1 MSDLSPIL
9 SLPYI
14 MPAQAQK
21 HVTHN
26 EAIRLLDLMVQM
38 TVADRTRSE
47 PPATPAIGARHIVGP
62 SPAGDWAGQAGRIA
76 LREENAWAF
85 FAPQEGWRAQV
96 LAEGRDVVF
105 DGTAWIAPT
114 DRPLRVPQLGV
125 NAASDAV
132 NRIAVSSAA
141 TLLTHE
147 GAGHQVKINKFQTSD
162 TASLLYQTNWSGR
175 AEIGLAGADDLTV
188 KVSADGTTFVE
199 ALQVAADTGAV
210 RLSVGALVP
219 DGTAALPALRFAAD
233 PDTGLRRAG
242 TNQIGFVAGG
252 VQRASLSATA
262 LQVDV
267 PVTGSAV
274 QTGSHDATA
283 GRVARNFAT
292 GGLFG
297 WGVAQGGSLGTAVVD
312 ANAAVVAGLYATSA
326 STVNLPPVPAGTQ
339 VGLLEVLAGSGG
351 DALHQRWTTNSANGN
366 VRSWQRRSL
375 GGVWQTWAL
384 IFNQSTVLGTV
395 STVAGQPTRAVIER
409 GSNANGEF
417 VRFADGTQI
426 CTRSGLSAAAVST
439 ALGAVFRSGD
449 VTWTYPAA
457 FAAAPVVSG
466 QAEDID
472 AWLTAALPGTTNVS
486 VRLLSAVSKT
496 AATALRVTA
505 VGRWL

>member
-38 TVADRTRSE
+38 TVADRTRSV
-47 PPATPAIGARHIVGP
+47 PPDAPAIGARHIVGT

-105 DGTAWIAPT
+105 DGTAWVAPT

-132 NRIAVSSAA
+132 NRLAVSAAA

-147 GAGHQVKINKFQTSD
+147 GAGHQVKINKFTVTD
-162 TASLLYQTNWSGR
+162 TASLLYQSNWSGR
-175 AEIGLAGADDLTV
+175 AEIGLAGGDDLTV

-219 DGTAALPALRFAAD
+219 DGTTALPALRFAAD

-267 PVTGSAV
+267 PLTGSAV

-283 GRVARNFAT
+283 GRLARNFGM

-297 WGVAQGGSLGTAVVD
+297 WGVAQGGSLGAAVGD
-312 ANAAVVAGLYATSA
+312 ANGVVAAGLYATSA
-326 STVNLPPVPAGTQ
+326 STLNLPPVPAGTQ

-351 DALHQRWTTNSANGN
+351 DALHQRWTANSANGN
-366 VRSWQRRSL
+366 VRCWQRRSL
-375 GGVWQTWAL
+375 GAVWQAWAL

-395 STVAGQPTRAVIER
+395 STVAGQPTGAVIER

-426 CTRSGLSAAAVST
+426 CTRSGLSVAAVST
-439 ALGAVFRSGD
+439 GLGAMFRSSD
-449 VTWTYPAA
+449 LVWTFPVP
-457 FAAAPVVSG
+457 FAVAPVVTG
-466 QAEDID
+466 QADD
-472 AWLTAALPGTTNVS
+472 ADSWLTTVAPGTAS
-486 VRLLSAVSKT
+486 VTTRVLSAVSKAT
-496 AATALRVTA
+496 ATALRMMA
-505 VGRWL
+505 IGRWQ

>member
-26 EAIRLLDLMVQM
+26 EAIRLLDLLVQM
-38 TVADRTRSE
+38 TVADRSRSV
-47 PPATPAIGARHIVGP
+47 PPDSPSVGARHIVGP

-105 DGTAWIAPT
+105 DGTAWVAPA
-114 DRPLRVPQLGV
+114 DRPVQMAQLGV
-125 NAASDAV
+125 NTPSDAV
-132 NRIAVSSAA
+132 NRLAVSSAA

-147 GAGHQVKINKFQTSD
+147 GAGHQVKINKLAASD

-175 AEIGLAGADDLTV
+175 AEIGLAGTDDLTV
-188 KVSADGTTFVE
+188 KVSADGNSFVE
-199 ALQVAADTGAV
+199 AIQVAADTGAV
-210 RLSVGALVP
+210 RLSVGALLP

-242 TNQIGFVAGG
+242 TNQIGLVAGG
-252 VQRASLSATA
+252 VQRAILGATA

-267 PVTGSAV
+267 PVTGTAV

-283 GRVARNFAT
+283 GRLARSFAT

-297 WGVAQGGSLGTAVVD
+297 WGVAQGGSLGTAVAD
-312 ANAAVVAGLYATSA
+312 ANAAVQAGLYATGTA
-326 STVNLPPVPAGTQ
+326 TLNLPPVPAGTQ

-351 DALHQRWTTNSANGN
+351 DALHQRWTANSANGN
-366 VRSWQRRSL
+366 VRTWQRRSL
-375 GGVWQTWAL
+375 AGVWQAWAL
-384 IFNQSTVLGTV
+384 IFNQSTLLGPV
-395 STVAGQPTRAVIER
+395 STVSGQPTGAVIER
-409 GSNANGEF
+409 GSSANGEF
-417 VRFADGTQI
+417 VRLADGTQI
-426 CTRSGLSAAAVST
+426 CTRVGLSAAAVAT
-439 ALGAVFRSGD
+439 AFGALFRSAD
-449 VTWTYPAA
+449 IAWTFPAT

-466 QAEDID
+466 QADD
-472 AWLTAALPGTTNVS
+472 ADVWLTAAAPGTTGATL
-486 VRLLSAVSKT
+486 RLVSAVSKPT
-496 AATALRVTA
+496 VTGLRVMA

>member
-1 MSDLSPIL
+1 MSELSPIL

-26 EAIRLLDLMVQM
+26 EAIRLLDLLVQM
-38 TVADRTRSE
+38 TVADRNRSV
-47 PPATPAIGARHIVGP
+47 PPEDPVPGARHIVGP
-62 SPAGDWAGQAGRIA
+62 SPAGDWAGQAGRVA

-96 LAEGRDVVF
+96 LSEARDVVF
-105 DGTAWIAPT
+105 DGTAWVAPAE
-114 DRPLRVPQLGV
+114 RPLQVPQLGV
-125 NAASDAV
+125 NTPSDGV
-132 NRIAVSSAA
+132 NRLAVSAAA

-147 GAGHQVKINKFQTSD
+147 GAGHQVKVNKLSPTD

-175 AEIGLAGADDLTV
+175 AEVGLAGNDDLTV

-199 ALQVAADTGAV
+199 ALQVAAATGAV

-252 VQRASLSATA
+252 VQRASLGTTA
-262 LQVDV
+262 LQLDV
-267 PVTGSAV
+267 PVTGTAV
-274 QTGSHDATA
+274 QVGSHDATA
-283 GRVARNFAT
+283 GRLARSFAA

-297 WGVAQGGSLGTAVVD
+297 WGVAQGGSLGAAVAD
-312 ANAAVVAGLYATSA
+312 ANAVAVAGLYATSG
-326 STVNLPPVPAGTQ
+326 STLNLPPVPAGTQ
-339 VGLLEVLAGSGG
+339 AGLLEVLAGSGG
-351 DALHQRWTTNSANGN
+351 DALHQRWTANSANGS

-375 GGVWQTWAL
+375 GGVWQVWAL

-395 STVAGQPTRAVIER
+395 STSGGEPTGAVIER
-409 GSNANGEF
+409 GSNGNGEF
-417 VRFADGTQI
+417 VRLADGTQI
-426 CTRSGLSAAAVST
+426 CTRSGLSAASVAT
-439 ALGAVFRSGD
+439 PLGAVFRSADIG
-449 VTWTYPAA
+449 WTFPAP
-457 FAAAPVVSG
+457 FAAVPAISG
-466 QAEDID
+466 QADDAD
-472 AWLTAALPGTTNVS
+472 AWLTAAVPGTASVT

-496 AATALRVTA
+496 VARGLRITAI
-505 VGRWL
+505 GRWL

>member
-14 MPAQAQK
+14 MPSQAQK

-38 TVADRTRSE
+38 TVADRTRSM
-47 PPATPAIGARHIVGP
+47 PPDAPAIGARHIVGS

-132 NRIAVSSAA
+132 NRLAVSAAA

-147 GAGHQVKINKFQTSD
+147 GAGHQVKINKFSAAD

-175 AEIGLAGADDLTV
+175 AEIGLAGGDDLTV
-188 KVSADGTTFVE
+188 KVSADGSTFVE

-219 DGTAALPALRFAAD
+219 DGTAALPGIRFSAD
-233 PDTGLRRAG
+233 PDTGVRRAG

-252 VQRASLSATA
+252 VQRASLSAGT

-274 QTGSHDATA
+274 QTGSHDITA
-283 GRVARNFAT
+283 GRLARTFAS
-292 GGLFG
+292 GGVFG
-297 WGVAQGGSLGTAVVD
+297 WGVAQGGSLGTALTD
-312 ANAAVVAGLYATSA
+312 ANGAVVSGLYATSA
-326 STVNLPPVPAGTQ
+326 TTLNLPPVPAGTQ

-351 DALHQRWTTNSANGN
+351 DALHQRWTANSANGN
-366 VRSWQRRSL
+366 LRTWQRRSL
-375 GGVWQTWAL
+375 GGVWQAWAL

-395 STVAGQPTRAVIER
+395 STVAGQPTGAVIER

-426 CTRSGLSAAAVST
+426 CTRIGLSAAAVST
-439 ALGAVFRSGD
+439 ALGAMFRSAD
-449 VTWTYPAA
+449 VGWTFPAP
-457 FAAAPVVSG
+457 FALAPAVSG
-466 QAEDID
+466 QAEDLD
-472 AWLTAALPGTTNVS
+472 TWLTAATPGTSS
-486 VRLLSAVSKT
+486 VTLRLMSAISK
-496 AATALRVTA
+496 AATGLRVTA
-505 VGRWL
+505 TGRWL